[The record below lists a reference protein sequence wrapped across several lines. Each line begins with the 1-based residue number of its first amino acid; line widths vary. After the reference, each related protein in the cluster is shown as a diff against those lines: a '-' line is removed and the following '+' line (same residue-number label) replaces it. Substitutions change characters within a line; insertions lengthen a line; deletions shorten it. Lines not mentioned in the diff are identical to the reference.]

1 MHLNKTVAIINIE
14 SGNEE
19 ALRQMLEYFGYTVV
33 MYGIGRPQHFIEILE
48 GKMLTNFDFIVISCH
63 GEDGEIVM
71 PELAEYI
78 YYPDEPRGNFGFNE
92 ISKYLALKNTC
103 IINTGYTTGDENLAK
118 AFAKN
123 NNTYIAP
130 TDYIE
135 GDSTLMFA
143 VLFFYYLCANIH
155 KLDVEAAYKKA
166 SSLDSETNLYI
177 METNPCPTP

>member
-33 MYGIGRPQHFIEILE
+33 MYEVGRPQHFIDLLA
-48 GKMLTNFDFIVISCH
+48 GKLLTKFDFIVISCH
-63 GEDGEIVM
+63 GEDGEIIM
-71 PELAEYI
+71 PELGEDI

-92 ISKYLALKNTC
+92 INKYLTWKDTC
-103 IINTGYTTGDENLAK
+103 IISIGCTTGDENLAK

-143 VLFFYYLCANIH
+143 VLFFYYLCSDIH
-155 KLDVEAAYKKA
+155 KLDIEAGYKKA
-166 SSLDSETNLYI
+166 SSLDSETNYYI
-177 METNPCPTP
+177 METNPCPTL